1 MHGALAN
8 EKNHKKYQI
17 LDFNPPKI
25 SPQFLK
31 LRYIYFYNPLSP
43 KLSPNVNILG
53 YTNFSWLYPPWK
65 MKMTLKNI
73 KFLLLYPPKLP
84 QNLETELFIPFL

>member
-8 EKNHKKYQI
+8 ENSHKKYQI
-17 LDFNPPKI
+17 LDFNLSKI
-25 SPQFLK
+25 SQNPETQLFF
-31 LRYIYFYNPLSP
+31 YFYNPLSP

-53 YTNFSWLYPPWK
+53 YTNFSWLYPLLK

-84 QNLETELFIPFL
+84 QNL